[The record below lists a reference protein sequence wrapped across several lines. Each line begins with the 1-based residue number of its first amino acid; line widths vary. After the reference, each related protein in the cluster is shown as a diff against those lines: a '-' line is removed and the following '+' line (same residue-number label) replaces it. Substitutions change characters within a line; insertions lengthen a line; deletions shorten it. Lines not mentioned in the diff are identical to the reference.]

1 MTESEEQLKSF
12 LMKVKEEHEKTDLK
26 LTMKNTKIMASNA
39 ISSWQIE
46 NKKAERVTDFIFLGS
61 NHCGWWLQSWN

>member
-1 MTESEEQLKSF
+1 
-12 LMKVKEEHEKTDLK
+12 MKKTDLK

-61 NHCGWWLQSWN
+61 NHCGW

>member
-1 MTESEEQLKSF
+1 MKEESEKA
-12 LMKVKEEHEKTDLK
+12 DLK
-26 LTMKNTKIMASNA
+26 LNIQKTKIMASNA

-61 NHCGWWLQSWN
+61 NHCGW